1 MRPRRGIFYVGA
13 EQHIASA
20 GGGGIIQ
27 YNIIIIIRRNISA
40 FLFNQKVLIHFF
52 FFFFFPRK
60 GAVAVHYTECI
71 QRSTNGNGTHSYPQL
86 DLMPILNNNTNR
98 SMRMDWIKSLAS
110 RWSVRWISFKMTT
123 LSIGLSKIWRRGIKL
138 LFPRDSESECY
149 KSDTQRGY
157 FSSSAIRSSSTSNK
171 TYWWGFR
178 GKGLKHWTD
187 RWWATMA
194 DENREINQL
203 TARWAMHRMQYRP
216 SSRRRRSRGWS
227 IPIFH

>member
-52 FFFFFPRK
+52 FFFSFPRK

-86 DLMPILNNNTNR
+86 DLMPILNNTNR

-110 RWSVRWISFKMTT
+110 RWSVRWISFEMTT
-123 LSIGLSKIWRRGIKL
+123 LSIGLSKIWRRGINYYSQEILSQNVIKVTPREAISL
-138 LFPRDSESECY
+138 LRPFVPPPRVIKHIDGVSEGR
-149 KSDTQRGY
+149 D
-157 FSSSAIRSSSTSNK
+157 
-171 TYWWGFR
+171 
-178 GKGLKHWTD
+178 
-187 RWWATMA
+187 
-194 DENREINQL
+194 
-203 TARWAMHRMQYRP
+203 
-216 SSRRRRSRGWS
+216 
-227 IPIFH
+227 